1 MFNKLFTQEGPS
13 EEDTFRRL
21 RGYEYE
27 EVRVEL
33 IKLLGEQARLMH
45 FFRYMFRFIFDRK
58 NCTGDYL
65 EESVKERDELFK
77 RLGWTHER
85 YVNELVRQWF
95 D

>member
-1 MFNKLFTQEGPS
+1 MFGRSFTQKTHL

-45 FFRYMFRFIFDRK
+45 FFRYMFRSIFDKK
-58 NCTGDYL
+58 NCTGDYI

-85 YVNELVRQWF
+85 YVNELVKEWI
-95 D
+95 